1 MEKIDV
7 TENFKKLNTNIKSLE
22 LRKGEFETE
31 GGKNIPWKNYTLKLK
46 VNGVVMDFKLNKVF
60 TDTLEEMLENKE

>member
-1 MEKIDV
+1 MERIDV
-7 TENFKKLNTNIKSLE
+7 TENFKKLDTNIKSLE

-31 GGKNIPWKNYTLKLK
+31 QGNKIPWKNYTLKLK
-46 VNGVVMDFKLNKVF
+46 INGIVMDFKLNKVF